1 MQETALNHVWVS
13 GLLGDGFGA
22 THGMERNHLAW
33 VVTRMQVRV
42 DEYPV
47 CKPSHLLKENYW
59 CVESPR
65 CSHVFGES
73 RKWML

>member
-22 THGMERNHLAW
+22 THGMVSNNLAR

-47 CKPSHLLKENYW
+47 CKPSHLCE
-59 CVESPR
+59 
-65 CSHVFGES
+65 
-73 RKWML
+73 RKLLMR